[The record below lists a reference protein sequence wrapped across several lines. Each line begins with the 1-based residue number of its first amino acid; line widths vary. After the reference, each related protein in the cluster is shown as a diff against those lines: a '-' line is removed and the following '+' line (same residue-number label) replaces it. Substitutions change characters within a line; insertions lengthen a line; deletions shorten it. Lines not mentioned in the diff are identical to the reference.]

1 MSLEQDPKKYVLPTA
16 SDNQNVHDDICGHGF
31 SSEESSIGKLGR
43 SSEDKHLQQND
54 SLNGE
59 LLASILNATTDA
71 IVVYDTDGN
80 VQYVN
85 AAFTSIFGWTIQEI
99 EGKRIPYMPEAETP
113 ATMAVIEKVVGEGQP
128 CSDFET
134 VRLTKDGRLLNMS
147 ISASCFRDK
156 TGRTAGMI
164 VILRDI
170 TDNKKAQR
178 ESRLI
183 SERLDLALR
192 GADLGLWDWNIK
204 TGCLTL
210 SDRAAEILNYR
221 LDEIP
226 QQIEGW
232 RRLIHPDEQPNV
244 IRSVDDHL
252 NGLSAA
258 FKNEYRMLSKGGS
271 WVWILDRG
279 KVVEFDER
287 GNPLRAAGTV
297 NDITDRKMSE
307 DALKQSEKNCRAIFN
322 AVEDAVFIHDISS
335 GKIVDVNDSFSRL
348 YGYDRDEALNADIS
362 MITEDDSGYASSRA
376 LDKIRKAAAG
386 QTQCFEWRA
395 RTKTGNLFWVEVSLR
410 KVNLGGGPQV
420 LALVRDISER
430 KKAEEILLHSEL
442 IKAVAELAS
451 GVAHNFNNLLQ
462 RILASGQSALI
473 KLDQGDLA
481 SACGLINEIT
491 HNSRNGSETVKRLQ
505 SFAQIRSDITE
516 ESDTVFDLSK
526 AVRDALDM
534 SELLCRTLA
543 AKNGIYIRT
552 KTDLTEDLMISG
564 RSNDLF
570 EVALN
575 LFRNAIEATPHGGLV
590 TVRTYPRDGF
600 AMLEVQDTGNGIAPE
615 NLGKIFDPFFT
626 TKGMQ
631 STGMGLAAA
640 YGIVNS
646 HGGTVSV
653 DTEVDRG
660 CKFTVS
666 LPLAS
671 IKSDKNG
678 DDSSA
683 QCLDSSLRMLIIDD
697 DETLLSLFQDALN
710 SLGQHARIASSGAN
724 ALQILAKEGFD
735 VITCDLG
742 MPHMNGWE
750 VGKRIKAIFEDKGEN
765 RPAFILLTGWGGQ
778 TSERDKM
785 IESGVDLVIEKPID
799 IIELIGKAND
809 LVKKTRCI
817 F

>member
-1 MSLEQDPKKYVLPTA
+1 MSLEKDPKKCVLTNIIGAPRTT
-16 SDNQNVHDDICGHGF
+16 DEI
-31 SSEESSIGKLGR
+31 SERR
-43 SSEDKHLQQND
+43 SSFEGKELQKNGNLTYD
-54 SLNGE
+54 LHSSL
-59 LLASILNATTDA
+59 LNATTDA

-85 AAFTSIFGWTIQEI
+85 AAFTSIFGWPIQEI
-99 EGKRIPYMPEAETP
+99 LGRRIPYMPEEETS
-113 ATMAVIEKVVGEGQP
+113 ATMEVIEQVVGAGQP

-156 TGRTAGMI
+156 EGLTSGMI

-192 GADLGLWDWNIK
+192 GADLGFWDWNIK
-204 TGCLTL
+204 TGSLTL
-210 SDRAAEILNYR
+210 SDRSTEILNYR
-221 LDEIP
+221 LHEIP
-226 QQIEGW
+226 QNIEGW
-232 RRLIHPDEQPNV
+232 RRLIHPNELPDV
-244 IRSVDDHL
+244 MRSVNDHL

-271 WVWILDRG
+271 WIWILERG
-279 KVVEFDER
+279 KVVEFDRR

-297 NDITDRKMSE
+297 HDITDRKLSE
-307 DALKQSEKNCRAIFN
+307 DALKQSEKNYRAIFN
-322 AVEDAVFIHDISS
+322 AVEDAIFIHDASS
-335 GKIVDVNDSFSRL
+335 GKILDVNDGFSRL

-362 MITEDDSGYASSRA
+362 MFTADDAGYAPSRA
-376 LDKIRKAAAG
+376 LDKIRRAAEG
-386 QTQCFEWRA
+386 QAQCFEWRA
-395 RTKTGNLFWVEVSLR
+395 RTKAGDLFWVEVSLR
-410 KVNLGGGPQV
+410 NVNLGGGPQV

-451 GVAHNFNNLLQ
+451 GVAHNFNNVLQ

-473 KLDQGDLA
+473 KLDQGDVP
-481 SACGLINEIT
+481 SACGLLNEIT
-491 HNSRNGSETVKRLQ
+491 HNAKNGSETVKRLQ
-505 SFAQIRSDITE
+505 SFAQIRSDIAE
-516 ESDTVFDLSK
+516 ESDKVFDLSR

-543 AKNGIYIRT
+543 AKNGIYIKT
-552 KTDLTEDLMISG
+552 QTDLTEELMIPG

-600 AMLEVQDTGNGIAPE
+600 AILEIQDTGTGIAPE
-615 NLGKIFDPFFT
+615 NLGRIFDPFFT
-626 TKGMQ
+626 TKGMR

-640 YGIVNS
+640 YGIVTS
-646 HGGTVSV
+646 HGGTISV
-653 DTEVDRG
+653 DTEADRG
-660 CKFTVS
+660 SKFTVS

-671 IKSDKNG
+671 IKSDENR
-678 DDSSA
+678 DDSSSHSV
-683 QCLDSSLRMLIIDD
+683 DSSLRLLIIDD
-697 DETLLSLFQDALN
+697 DEILLSLFQDALTA
-710 SLGQHARIASSGAN
+710 LGQHVRTASSGAE
-724 ALQILAKEGFD
+724 ALQILDQESFD

-750 VGKRIKAIFEDKGEN
+750 VGKRIKAIFKDRGQN
-765 RPAFILLTGWGGQ
+765 RPSFILLTGWGGQ
-778 TSERDKM
+778 TSEREKM
-785 IESGVDLVIEKPID
+785 IESGVDLVIEKPVD
-799 IIELIGKAND
+799 IVELIGKAND
-809 LVKKTRCI
+809 LVNKNTSI
-817 F
+817 V

>member
-1 MSLEQDPKKYVLPTA
+1 MSLEKDPKKCVLTDVIDAPNTCDEIFERR
-16 SDNQNVHDDICGHGF
+16 S
-31 SSEESSIGKLGR
+31 
-43 SSEDKHLQQND
+43 SSEDRDLEQND
-54 SLNGE
+54 SLTYQ
-59 LLASILNATTDA
+59 LHSSLLNATTDA

-99 EGKRIPYMPEAETP
+99 LGKRIPYMPETETS
-113 ATMAVIEKVVGEGQP
+113 ATMEVIDRVVGAGQP

-156 TGRTAGMI
+156 KGLTSGMI
-164 VILRDI
+164 AILRDI
-170 TDNKKAQR
+170 TDNKKAQK

-192 GADLGLWDWNIK
+192 GADLGFWDWNIK
-204 TGCLTL
+204 TGSLTL
-210 SDRAAEILNYR
+210 SDRSTEILNYR
-221 LDEIP
+221 LHEIP
-226 QQIEGW
+226 QNIEGW
-232 RRLIHPDEQPNV
+232 RRLIHPNELPDV
-244 IRSVDDHL
+244 MRSVNDHL

-271 WVWILDRG
+271 WIWILERG
-279 KVVEFDER
+279 KVVEFDNR

-297 NDITDRKMSE
+297 HDITDRKLSE
-307 DALKQSEKNCRAIFN
+307 DALKQSEKNYRAIFN
-322 AVEDAVFIHDISS
+322 AVEDAIFIHDISS
-335 GKIVDVNDSFSRL
+335 GKILDVNDSFSRL
-348 YGYDRDEALNADIS
+348 YGYDRDEALNADFS
-362 MITEDDSGYASSRA
+362 MFTADDAGYAPSRA
-376 LDKIRKAAAG
+376 LEKIRRAAEG
-386 QTQCFEWRA
+386 QAQCFEWRA
-395 RTKTGNLFWVEVSLR
+395 RTKTGDPFWVEVSLR

-420 LALVRDISER
+420 LALVRDISKR
-430 KKAEEILLHSEL
+430 KEAEEILLHSEL

-473 KLDQGDLA
+473 KLDQGDVP
-481 SACGLINEIT
+481 SACGLLNEIA
-491 HNSRNGSETVKRLQ
+491 HNAKNGSETVKRLQ
-505 SFAQIRSDITE
+505 SFAQIRSDIAE
-516 ESDTVFDLSK
+516 ESDKIFDLSR

-543 AKNGIYIRT
+543 AKNGIYIKT
-552 KTDLTEDLMISG
+552 QTDLTEELMIPG

-575 LFRNAIEATPHGGLV
+575 LFRNAIEATPNGGLV
-590 TVRTYPRDGF
+590 TVRTYPQDGF
-600 AMLEVQDTGNGIAPE
+600 AILEVQDTGTGIAPE
-615 NLGKIFDPFFT
+615 NLGRIFDPFFT
-626 TKGMQ
+626 TKGMR

-640 YGIVNS
+640 YGIVTS

-653 DTEVDRG
+653 DTETDRG
-660 CKFTVS
+660 SKFTVS

-671 IKSDKNG
+671 IKSDENT

-683 QCLDSSLRMLIIDD
+683 HCLDSSLRLLIIDD
-697 DETLLSLFQDALN
+697 DEILLSLFQDALTA
-710 SLGQHARIASSGAN
+710 LGQHVRIASSGAE
-724 ALQILAKEGFD
+724 ALQILDQESFD

-750 VGKRIKAIFEDKGEN
+750 VGKRIKAILEDRGEN
-765 RPAFILLTGWGGQ
+765 RPSFILLTGWGGQ
-778 TSERDKM
+778 TSEREKM

-799 IIELIGKAND
+799 IVELIEKAND
-809 LVKKTRCI
+809 LVNKTPVQFEI
-817 F
+817 GVLTN